1 MKIISFFI
9 FLNISLFAFFENIS
23 TFQSS
28 FRQIVT
34 SDGKEIIYS
43 GLIFIKRPNSIL
55 WKYQYPIEK
64 SIYIRDRSLFMVE
77 PDLEQVII
85 KSISTSFQLI
95 NLLEDSQKI
104 DENRYSTKVN
114 EKEYLFILKNSILH
128 RVIYN
133 DELGNFIEVTFTNP
147 KIDKEIG
154 DNLFIPNIPNYFD
167 RIYQ

>member
-1 MKIISFFI
+1 
-9 FLNISLFAFFENIS
+9 
-23 TFQSS
+23 
-28 FRQIVT
+28 
-34 SDGKEIIYS
+34 
-43 GLIFIKRPNSIL
+43 
-55 WKYQYPIEK
+55 
-64 SIYIRDRSLFMVE
+64 MVE